1 MANLDKIQAD
11 VATLRDCGKAI
22 SESCLKRVKVQ
33 KNQELRN
40 VDRRINRISRRHVRI
55 MKCERRNAKLEQ
67 FEGTVDEVMDW
78 ICDAE
83 SLLSTV
89 VEATYEAVK
98 ERVEKLEVR
107 A

>member
-1 MANLDKIQAD
+1 M
-11 VATLRDCGKAI
+11 
-22 SESCLKRVKVQ
+22 
-33 KNQELRN
+33 
-40 VDRRINRISRRHVRI
+40 DRRINRISRRHVRI
-55 MKCERRNAKLEQ
+55 MKCEQRNAKLEQ

-78 ICDAE
+78 IYDAE